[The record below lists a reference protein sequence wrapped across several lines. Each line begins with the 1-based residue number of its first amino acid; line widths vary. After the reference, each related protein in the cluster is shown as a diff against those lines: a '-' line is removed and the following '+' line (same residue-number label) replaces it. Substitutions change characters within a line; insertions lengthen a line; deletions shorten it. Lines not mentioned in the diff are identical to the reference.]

1 MGRLS
6 LESGA
11 PLHTA
16 TSISEYKPCCMISL
30 KPVLQSVLR
39 ITFLLTLTYTLGTAQ
54 PTAIFNVF
62 FDLDKDELSVEASNQ
77 LYGAIGDL
85 SKAEA
90 YRAVLI
96 GHTDQ
101 QGSLSYNQ
109 DLSERRAQTVKTFL
123 VDNGFV
129 PDQVEYSGKAF
140 LDLMDDQE
148 TEAAYA
154 KNRRVSVI
162 FEKDYRNVPSNYYY
176 LNAQQSTSIKDARSG
191 TEIDIPAD
199 AFTTEGGEP
208 YAGEFVLMYREF
220 RDFAD
225 FMATDLPMNFDGGER
240 GHYYFNS
247 TGMFE
252 MRAFTTNGGELKL
265 RSGKSID
272 LAFNQSQVEAGS
284 QVWQFNDEKNRWQN
298 GEDQVTFTGET
309 EKITVPVDT
318 IDRLLDSLYLGVVAE
333 TAIQS
338 DAFLGQLNK
347 AYQRIPEII
356 SSTGAYSNGYSP
368 LLDGNSFR
376 TRFRGRNVRAL
387 YAGTHYVGHL
397 DSAEVY
403 DNPLFYN
410 IAVHEL
416 EETSTAFLVQLED
429 LSGENPEWGALAGA
443 SWKIR
448 KKDLKRKKLDKEKLL
463 SKYADVRVTHQKR
476 MRHFRLQLKAGDKV
490 ISLPATLTKLDGQQ
504 ANRKERGIAFNQY
517 RKDLRVRR
525 KAFDQELKQQA
536 EELNYYLTALKLLL
550 PTDLGLNSMELSF
563 MEIATSNHKIHW
575 KESRMKR
582 FYNDSAGRDPIRIGG
597 RSFLVGQ
604 ADYLEKNYLNR
615 SISKDQWIKL
625 LKGFDP
631 RISYDE
637 VTYVTTYKEL
647 GNPVPRFKIS
657 TLGVFN
663 FDVLKHFKE
672 EQELMARFQDEAGQG
687 IDYARVEVINHRLN
701 GLLRYKT
708 GKIHLDLKSPS
719 TLVVYAKDGR
729 VFYLKAEELMKLNL
743 QHKDAYAFTVKDL
756 GDYRAK
762 PSLFRELLTYTG
774 NG

>member
-1 MGRLS
+1 MIYTGRLS

-16 TSISEYKPCCMISL
+16 TSISEYKPCCMILL
-30 KPVLQSVLR
+30 KPALQSVFR
-39 ITFLLTLTYTLGTAQ
+39 ISLLLCLTYTLTTAQ

-62 FDLDKDELSVEASNQ
+62 FDLDQDELTADATDQ
-77 LYGAIGDL
+77 LYQAVGAL
-85 SKAEA
+85 PKPEA

-101 QGSLSYNQ
+101 QGSLTYNQ
-109 DLSERRAQTVKTFL
+109 DLSERRAETVKTFL
-123 VDNGFV
+123 VENGFKAE
-129 PDQVEYSGKAF
+129 QVEYSGKAF
-140 LDLMDDQE
+140 LDLMIDQE

-191 TEIDIPAD
+191 TLIDIPAD
-199 AFTTEGGEP
+199 AFITEDGNP
-208 YAGEFVLMYREF
+208 YEGEFVLMYREF

-240 GHYYFNS
+240 GQYYFNS

-252 MRAFTTNGGELKL
+252 MRAFAAGGDPLKL
-265 RSGKSID
+265 QKGKSID
-272 LAFNQSQVEAGS
+272 MAYAQSQVAPGS

-298 GEDQVTFTGET
+298 GEDQVSFTGET

-318 IDRLLDSLYLGVVAE
+318 IDRLLDSLYLGVVSQS
-333 TAIQS
+333 AIGS
-338 DAFLGQLNK
+338 NTFLKQLNT
-347 AYQRIPEII
+347 AYEQIPTII
-356 SSTGAYSNGYSP
+356 SSTEAHANGYSP
-368 LLDGNSFR
+368 LLDGNGFR
-376 TRFRGRNVRAL
+376 TRFRGRNVRNL
-387 YAGTHYVGHL
+387 YAGTHYIGHL

-403 DNPLFYN
+403 DNVMYYN
-410 IAVHEL
+410 IEASGI
-416 EETSTAFLVQLED
+416 EETASAVIVRFDD
-429 LSGENPEWGALAGA
+429 LSGQNPEWTPLAGA
-443 SWKIR
+443 AWKIR
-448 KKDLKRKKLDKEKLL
+448 KKVLKAKKLTKEKLL
-463 SKYADVRVTHQKR
+463 VKYADIRISHQKR
-476 MRHFRLQLKAGDKV
+476 MRHFRLQLKQQDQV
-490 ISLPATLTKLDGQQ
+490 ISLPATLLKVDGEN
-504 ANRKERGIAFNQY
+504 ASRKERQLAFNQY
-517 RKDLRVRR
+517 RKDLRTRR
-525 KAFDQELKQQA
+525 KAFDA
-536 EELNYYLTALKLLL
+536 EIERKSNEFNYYLTALKLLL
-550 PTDLGLNSMELSF
+550 PKELGLNSMQFSF
-563 MEIATSNHKIHW
+563 MDIATSVHKIHW
-575 KESRMKR
+575 KESRMKH
-582 FYNDSAGRDPIRIGG
+582 YYDDTAGKDPLRIGG

-604 ADYLEKNYLNR
+604 AEYLQKNYLNR
-615 SISKDQWIKL
+615 SIPKDHWIEL

-647 GNPVPRFKIS
+647 GNPIPRFKIS

-663 FDVLKHFKE
+663 FDVLKRFKE
-672 EQELMARFQDEAGQG
+672 EQELMARFKDESGQG

-708 GKIHLDLKSPS
+708 GKIHLDLKSPN

-729 VFYLKAEELMKLNL
+729 VFYLKAKDLMKLKLKN
-743 QHKDAYAFTVKDL
+743 KDAYAFTVKDL

-762 PSLFRELLTYTG
+762 PSLFRELLS